1 MKEKARRIHP
11 GIRGVLLF
19 ILAFIWVMPA
29 SAEETVPVQ
38 VTATYGQ
45 TEARKMLSM
54 INDFRTGGNAW
65 CWDQTNENKVPV
77 TNLEELQYDYGLE
90 KLAMQRAMELV
101 IKYSH
106 ERPNGGRGIDLVG
119 GTRGENIAAGM
130 NSTSTASEAFDLWK
144 EEDKYYAEQ
153 GHRRNMLNQYFT
165 RIGIGYAHYGS
176 YHYWVQ
182 LFGSGDADTS
192 QTPPDDSET
201 VAAVDILPGKI
212 TACSVN
218 PDTVSAAYGAS
229 ADLSGMQ
236 ALIRMDE
243 TWPKYTMVPVQTTYS
258 WSVDPGSTSVISL
271 SSDGKTV
278 NGLSAG
284 SGTLTTTI
292 FGKTVTATVTVTPLS
307 LASAAVT
314 VGSVPTYAGS
324 AVTPSVTVSLGGKTL
339 AAGTDYTAAYSNNTK
354 PGTAKVTVTGKGN
367 YTGTV
372 SASFTIVCVHSYQT
386 QTTKEPTCSADGLN
400 TLTCSICGDSK
411 TETVPKTGIH
421 EYGAPVFSWS
431 SDYKTASASF
441 TCASGGEKMEVN
453 ATVTTETT
461 STEIIYTAKASLD
474 GKDYT
479 DTKKVAVETE
489 APADPGTTGDPGGS
503 TGDSGGASGDSGGVT
518 GGSGTTAGDSGGVT
532 GGSGTTAGNPGETAG
547 DSGGAAENP
556 GETAGDPTSGGSGE
570 NPGGSTEGSADTAPG
585 GIAEGTVFTANGFNC
600 KISSTTGV
608 TIQAPASRNKT
619 SVSIPATMKVG
630 STTLK
635 VTAVADGAFRNMTSL
650 RNVSIGKNVT
660 SIGKNAF
667 YGCTRLTKVT
677 GCSGIKS
684 IGSKAFY
691 KCKKLTTIGSVSGRV
706 TLNKAVSIGSYAF
719 AGCSGVKKV
728 SIASK
733 SLTGIDASAFQSCSA
748 MTSFSASSAKLTA
761 IGKKAFYGCKKLSSV
776 TLKTKKLTK
785 KGIGANAFGKIR
797 STCTFKV
804 PSSKVKSYKSL
815 FRSSGAGSRIKV
827 K

>member
-1 MKEKARRIHP
+1 MKEKTRRIHP
-11 GIRGVLLF
+11 GIRGILLF

-29 SAEETVPVQ
+29 SAEETIPVQ

-54 INDFRTGGNAW
+54 INDFRTGGTAW
-65 CWDQTNENKVPV
+65 CWDQTDENKVPV
-77 TNLEELQYDYGLE
+77 TGLEELQYDYNLE

-106 ERPNGGRGIDLVG
+106 ERPNGGRGIYLVG
-119 GTRGENIAAGM
+119 GTCGENIAAGM

-144 EEDKYYAEQ
+144 EENENYMGQ
-153 GHRRNMLNQYFT
+153 GHRRNMLDSGFT

-182 LFGSGDADTS
+182 LFGSGDADAT
-192 QTPPDDSET
+192 QTPANDSEAVAT
-201 VAAVDILPGKI
+201 VDVLPGKV

-236 ALIRMDE
+236 ALIRTDE
-243 TWPKYTMVPVQTTYS
+243 TWPGNIMVPVQTAYS

-292 FGKTVTATVTVTPLS
+292 LGKTVTATVTVTPLS

-354 PGTAKVTVTGKGN
+354 PGTATVTVTGKGN

-453 ATVTTETT
+453 VAVTTETT
-461 STEIIYTAKASLD
+461 STEIIYTAKVSLD

-479 DTKKVAVETE
+479 DTKKVAVETA
-489 APADPGTTGDPGGS
+489 APADPGTAGNSGGTTGNQGETAGGSGDAAGNSSGAAENPGGS
-503 TGDSGGASGDSGGVT
+503 TGDSADAAS
-518 GGSGTTAGDSGGVT
+518 
-532 GGSGTTAGNPGETAG
+532 
-547 DSGGAAENP
+547 
-556 GETAGDPTSGGSGE
+556 
-570 NPGGSTEGSADTAPG
+570 G
-585 GIAEGTVFTANGFNC
+585 GIAEGTVFTASGFTC
-600 KISSTTGV
+600 KISSTAGV

-619 SVSIPATMKVG
+619 SVSIPATIKVG
-630 STTLK
+630 NTALK

-667 YGCTRLTKVT
+667 YGCTRLAKVT

-706 TLNKAVSIGSYAF
+706 TLNKAVSIGNYAF

-733 SLTGIDASAFQSCSA
+733 SLTGIGASAFQSCSA
-748 MTSFSASSAKLTA
+748 MTSFSASSAKLTT

-776 TLKTKKLTK
+776 TLKTKKLSK

-815 FRSSGAGSRIKV
+815 FRSGGAGSRIKV